1 MPKFVWEISSKGAWR
16 PQLFH
21 GEMPREMTARE
32 NAHRYRVHDV
42 PQIEYENA
50 EMYAASC
57 EFSVLDILGEMFPP
71 PAPEP
76 REIKLRI
83 ETETVQEI
91 TDVA

>member
-1 MPKFVWEISSKGAWR
+1 MLKFVWEISSKGAWR

-32 NAHRYRVHDV
+32 NAHRYKVHEIKPADLYHV
-42 PQIEYENA
+42 EQ
-50 EMYAASC
+50 AAPALGQSI
-57 EFSVLDILGEMFPP
+57 LDYMAALFPA

-83 ETETVQEI
+83 ETETTQE
-91 TDVA
+91 TTNVA